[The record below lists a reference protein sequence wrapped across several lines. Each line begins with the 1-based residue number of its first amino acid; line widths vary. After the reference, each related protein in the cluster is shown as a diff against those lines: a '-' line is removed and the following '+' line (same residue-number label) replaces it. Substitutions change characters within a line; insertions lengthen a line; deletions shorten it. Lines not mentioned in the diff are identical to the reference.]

1 MKRIIALLFMLAV
14 PALLIAQ
21 QLERDVVATGGAYET
36 SANMS
41 LSYTVGEPVIET
53 KSTSSLVLTQGFQQ
67 TNVEPVG
74 IEVPAK
80 NLSISAYP
88 NPTASRVVLELET
101 AKEKK
106 VSVQVFDVQGKAL
119 KAPVTKEALQGEQR
133 FTIDLSE
140 YAAGTYML
148 GLTNTKGKR
157 LHTIKVQKIY

>member
-1 MKRIIALLFMLAV
+1 MKTIASIFILICPLMALAQS
-14 PALLIAQ
+14 I
-21 QLERDVVATGGAYET
+21 ERDVVASGGAYET

-53 KSTSSLVLTQGFQQ
+53 KSTSSIVLTQGFQQ

-101 AKEKK
+101 AKEKE

-119 KAPVTKEALQGEQR
+119 KAPVTKEALRGEQR

>member
-1 MKRIIALLFMLAV
+1 MKTIATIFILICPLMALAQS
-14 PALLIAQ
+14 I
-21 QLERDVVATGGAYET
+21 ERDVVASGGAYQS

-67 TNVEPVG
+67 TQLMPVG
-74 IEVPAK
+74 IEVPDK

-88 NPTASRVVLELET
+88 NPTANQVVLELET
-101 AKEKK
+101 AKEKE

-119 KAPVTKEALQGEQR
+119 KAPVTKEVLQGERR
-133 FTIDLSE
+133 FTIDLSD

-148 GLTNTKGKR
+148 GLTDTKGKR